1 MQKLLLRTFINTI
14 ALYLV
19 PYLFPVITVNSPLTA
34 LLAGFVLAI
43 LAVTIRP
50 VLIVLALPINLLSF
64 GLFILVIN
72 AWMLQLTD
80 LMVKGLFIPGFW
92 FALLASLVIMILN
105 HLVNKNAHIY
115 A

>member
-1 MQKLLLRTFINTI
+1 MQKFLLKTFINTI

-19 PYLFPVITVNSPLTA
+19 TYLFPAITVNNPFTA
-34 LLAGFVLAI
+34 LLAGFLLAI

-50 VLIVLALPINLLSF
+50 VLIVLSLPINLLSL

-80 LMVKGLFIPGFW
+80 LMVKGLSIPGFW

-105 HLVNKNAHIY
+105 HLVEKHARVY